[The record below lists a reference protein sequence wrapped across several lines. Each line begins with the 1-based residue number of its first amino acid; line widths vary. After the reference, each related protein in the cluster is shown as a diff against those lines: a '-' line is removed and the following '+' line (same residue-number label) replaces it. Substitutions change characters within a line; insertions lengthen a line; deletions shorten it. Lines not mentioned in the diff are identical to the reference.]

1 MHFCRRLSRKMLK
14 PKDRLLLKELQSGFP
29 LSPRPYKEIAKN
41 FGLSEEEII
50 NKLKGLKRKGV
61 IRYIGAI
68 FNLKKFGIV
77 SSLIAMSVPK
87 KDLPGVVRII
97 NAYPQVTHNYLRNDR
112 YNLWFTLS
120 ASSENKLLK
129 LINEVK
135 RKTRLSDLLDLRTI
149 KVFKI
154 DTTIK

>member
-1 MHFCRRLSRKMLK
+1 MLK
-14 PKDRLLLKELQSGFP
+14 SKDRLLLKELQSGFP
-29 LSPRPYKEIAKN
+29 LSPRPYKEIAKH

-61 IRYIGAI
+61 IRYTGAI

-77 SSLIAMSVPK
+77 SSLIAMSCLK
-87 KDLPGVVRII
+87 KDLPRVVCII
-97 NAYPQVTHNYLRNDR
+97 NAYPQVTHNYLRNDK

-120 ASSENKLLK
+120 TSSKNKLLK

-135 RKTRLSDLLDLRTI
+135 QKTKISDLLDLRTI

-154 DTTIK
+154 DTTIRQEIFL

>member
-1 MHFCRRLSRKMLK
+1 MLK

-29 LSPRPYKEIAKN
+29 LSPRPYKEIAKH

-50 NKLKGLKRKGV
+50 NKLKGLKRKGL

-68 FNLKKFGIV
+68 FNLNKFGIV

-87 KDLPGVVRII
+87 KDLPWVVRII

-129 LINEVK
+129 LINEIK